1 MEELLAMIEEQPNN
15 IDARMQLVKMHLETQ
30 DLDEA
35 QVLLKEV
42 IELDKYNLDA
52 NYVLAQIYEIQEDY
66 IQAIEHLKTV
76 VQQQPVEGI
85 VMKLA
90 ELYETTDDLEN
101 ARRLYHDCFTSNPDN
116 MEAVECLANLY
127 FIMGQKQE
135 ALQFYKLILAQDPNN
150 MVAHSQL
157 MDIYESSDK
166 FNYYMTRAKINR
178 MNEKVSYA
186 LNDYKKAL
194 PHAESDADFIETQF
208 YIAELYMQQE
218 KYMHAIDAYLA
229 ITDRDEENVDASR
242 SLAESYLK
250 SDNIDSACEAYEKTL
265 ELDPTDQESMEEL
278 IDLYMDLEN
287 YNKAYKWVKKLF
299 ISEPENL
306 SYKVTMGSIKL
317 ALGDKKDAY
326 TLIQEVLEED
336 EKNTEALSAMADY
349 FSQEEVYDK
358 ALEYVN
364 KIKEVIPA
372 SPFGYKKAAE
382 INEVIG
388 NAYETH
394 YNYGVYHHLKKESQL
409 AIDEFTCAL
418 EYKSDNSDLAV
429 RIAELYEN
437 ISEDYVA
444 IEYYQKAISLNNK
457 DVNSYKKLAQLYKK
471 LGDYDSLIQCYTSL
485 LEVDPGNRDACFSLA
500 ESYESQ
506 KKYDLAIEHYR
517 SCSKM
522 SAPSSWLEEVELKL
536 QKLENETYVKEEQ
549 GLIEKFLNAFKF

>member
-15 IDARMQLVKMHLETQ
+15 IDARMALVKIHLETQ
-30 DLDEA
+30 DLDKA

-42 IELDKYNLDA
+42 VELDSHNLDA
-52 NYVLAQIYEIQEDY
+52 NYVLAQIYEVQESY
-66 IQAIEHLKTV
+66 AEAIEHLKIV

-90 ELYETTDDLEN
+90 ELYESTDDLDN
-101 ARRLYHDCFTSNPDN
+101 ARRLYQDCFTSNPN
-116 MEAVECLANLY
+116 NIEAVESLANLY
-127 FIMGQKQE
+127 SIMGQKQE
-135 ALQFYKLILAQDPNN
+135 ATQFYKLMLASDPNN
-150 MVAHSQL
+150 TVAHSQL
-157 MDIYESSDK
+157 MDIYETTDR

-178 MNEKVSYA
+178 MNEKLSYA
-186 LNDYKKAL
+186 LSDYKKAL

-229 ITDRDEENVDASR
+229 IIERDETNVDACK
-242 SLAESYLK
+242 SLAEAYLK
-250 SDNIDSACEAYEKTL
+250 SDNTDSACEAYEKTL
-265 ELDPTDQESMEEL
+265 ELDPTDQEAMEEL
-278 IDLYMDLEN
+278 VDLYMDMEN
-287 YNKAYKWVKKLF
+287 YSRAYKWVKKLF

-306 SYKVTMGSIKL
+306 SHKVTMGSVKL

-336 EKNTEALSAMADY
+336 DKNTEALSAMADY
-349 FSQEEVYDK
+349 FSQEEMYDK
-358 ALEYVN
+358 ALKEVN
-364 KIKEVIPA
+364 KIKEIIPS

-382 INEVIG
+382 INEAIG
-388 NAYETH
+388 NSYETH
-394 YNYGVYHHLKKESQL
+394 YNYGIYHHLKKESQL

-418 EYKSDNSDLAV
+418 EHKSDNADLAV

-444 IEYYQKAISLNNK
+444 IEYYQKAISLNDK
-457 DVNSYKKLAQLYKK
+457 DTSSYKKLADLYKK
-471 LGDYDSLIQCYTSL
+471 LGDNDSLIQCYTSL
-485 LEVDPGNRDACFSLA
+485 LEIDPGNREACFSLA
-500 ESYESQ
+500 ETYESQ

-522 SAPSSWLEEVELKL
+522 SAPSGWLEEVELKL

-549 GLIEKFLNAFKF
+549 GLIDKLLNAFKF